1 MKPFNDDVVAYTEVL
16 RDGKIQRA
24 YRGILEFMSSLRSR
38 LEQNH
43 PDHFVSALYAG
54 YLDMTYFAFTP
65 SILKERRLKIA
76 IVYLHPDHRFEVWLG
91 AINRNV
97 QKETLRQLEGKDIF
111 GYKRG
116 EIKPGEDAIL
126 SSILVDHPDF
136 DTKEKLEN
144 MIEEGTLTFIQ
155 DVVKILNDSKID

>member
-1 MKPFNDDVVAYTEVL
+1 MKPFNDDVLAYTEGL
-16 RDGKIQRA
+16 KDGKIQRA
-24 YRGILEFMSSLRSR
+24 YRGIMEFMSTLRTR
-38 LEQNH
+38 LEVAH
-43 PDHFVSALYAG
+43 PDHAVSGLYAG

-65 SILKERRLKIA
+65 AVLKEKRLKIA

-91 AINRNV
+91 AINRSV
-97 QKETLRQLEGKDIF
+97 QKEVFKKLEGKDSL
-111 GYKRG
+111 GYKLG

-136 DTKEKLEN
+136 DAKEKLETL
-144 MIEEGTLTFIQ
+144 IEIETLKFIQ